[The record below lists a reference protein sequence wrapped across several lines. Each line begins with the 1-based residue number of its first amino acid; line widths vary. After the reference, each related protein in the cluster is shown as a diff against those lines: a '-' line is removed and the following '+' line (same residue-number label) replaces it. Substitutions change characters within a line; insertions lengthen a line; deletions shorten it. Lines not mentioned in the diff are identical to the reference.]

1 MRSCSVRT
9 FEPPYPPTRRREST
23 RAFPSPSVS
32 METAHQGRVNSK
44 GYKEVYKK
52 RPKNRSLIPKE
63 KNGPQNGP
71 QIGPQN
77 GPEIVPEHTK
87 KSTFSVLSSPSQ
99 F

>member
-52 RPKNRSLIPKE
+52 RPKN
-63 KNGPQNGP
+63 
-71 QIGPQN
+71 
-77 GPEIVPEHTK
+77 
-87 KSTFSVLSSPSQ
+87 STPVQYRVTMQVSDLGWVDLDFGCSTLLLGSR
-99 F
+99 